1 MFTIK
6 YSTVL
11 LQQLTEFKT
20 ELNKEDHVAGLPGVL
35 DKWLKNNK
43 IELTQKALIKRITEA
58 MCIEGMNPMA
68 TSAKTDALTMDK
80 LADSTESS
88 FNCNTCICSQSMQ
101 YIFYNDLWTRI

>member
-35 DKWLKNNK
+35 DK
-43 IELTQKALIKRITEA
+43 
-58 MCIEGMNPMA
+58 
-68 TSAKTDALTMDK
+68 
-80 LADSTESS
+80 
-88 FNCNTCICSQSMQ
+88 
-101 YIFYNDLWTRI
+101 